1 MAGEQWILTI
11 MGKSIKILV
20 TIVLLFFGFLSVCAQ
35 KNEPMCNIGKSLGQ
49 MRTEG
54 YNLGYRGTTQ
64 NGNEKYIDIS
74 NSSDGILYEYIAN
87 NGRIIEESMVILDV
101 PNEFARKFHDS
112 LRSKM
117 ESGYSWAIASKNYN
131 SIRFNFSYFTV
142 ELSLETDN
150 SKNAENMHLIYRQK

>member
-1 MAGEQWILTI
+1 MAGGQWRLTN

-20 TIVLLFFGFLSVCAQ
+20 STVLLFFSFLSVCAQ

-64 NGNEKYIDIS
+64 NGNEKYIDIN
-74 NSSDGILYEYIAN
+74 NSGDGFLYEFVAN

-117 ESGYSWAIASKNYN
+117 ESGYSWAIVSKNN
-131 SIRFNFSYFTV
+131 NLILFNFSYFTV
-142 ELSLETDN
+142 ELTIETDN

>member
-1 MAGEQWILTI
+1 
-11 MGKSIKILV
+11 
-20 TIVLLFFGFLSVCAQ
+20 
-35 KNEPMCNIGKSLGQ
+35 

-54 YNLGYRGTTQ
+54 YNFGYRGTTQ